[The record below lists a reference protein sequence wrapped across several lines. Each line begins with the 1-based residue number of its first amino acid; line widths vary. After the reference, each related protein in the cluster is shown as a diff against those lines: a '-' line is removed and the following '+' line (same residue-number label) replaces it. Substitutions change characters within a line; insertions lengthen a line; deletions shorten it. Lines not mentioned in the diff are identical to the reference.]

1 MAVQCSRLIIKHR
14 NNAAVWVWV
23 WIGLRPIDLI
33 ISKGCS
39 MAPNPSESALLAS
52 LQAGLFHWKT
62 FSTAANTQ
70 LEQALHDWFAK
81 DAIATAGLRK
91 CTPRAASLATVI
103 RLYNIQIQGQRLT
116 IS

>member
-1 MAVQCSRLIIKHR
+1 
-14 NNAAVWVWV
+14 
-23 WIGLRPIDLI
+23 
-33 ISKGCS
+33 
-39 MAPNPSESALLAS
+39 MAPNPSESTLLALL
-52 LQAGLFHWKT
+52 QAALFHWKT

-91 CTPRAASLATVI
+91 CTPRAASSATVI

>member
-1 MAVQCSRLIIKHR
+1 
-14 NNAAVWVWV
+14 
-23 WIGLRPIDLI
+23 
-33 ISKGCS
+33 
-39 MAPNPSESALLAS
+39 MAPIPSESALLAS

-91 CTPRAASLATVI
+91 CTPRAASSATVI